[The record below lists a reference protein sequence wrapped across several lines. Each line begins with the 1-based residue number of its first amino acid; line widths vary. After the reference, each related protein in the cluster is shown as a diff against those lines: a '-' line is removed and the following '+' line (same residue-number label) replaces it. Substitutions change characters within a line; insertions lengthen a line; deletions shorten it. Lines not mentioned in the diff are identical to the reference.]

1 MFHFISRPRPAISQI
16 VVHLSNML
24 PLPPLLQSIAN
35 WLKLILLFMVL
46 LFWYSGLN
54 MHKIDFGAHC
64 VVFPG
69 NVIYLFISGTCFVW
83 LAVAFSG
90 TKV

>member
-1 MFHFISRPRPAISQI
+1 MFHFISRPRPAISQT

-64 VVFPG
+64 VVFSRKF
-69 NVIYLFISGTCFVW
+69 IYLFLEHALFGW
-83 LAVAFSG
+83 Q
-90 TKV
+90 